1 MPRFELLPRTQTT
14 SSKMQTLSELG
25 AHGMS
30 TLLIATDEAGYGPKL
45 GPLVIVGTAWQIP
58 DNQGDDDFLNGLFV
72 SMRSPFRCGP
82 ERVVV
87 ADSKAVFKPAQG
99 LGVLNAVVSAAMH
112 WTGKNERN
120 LYTWL
125 TEIAESDLGSISD
138 TPWLGEP
145 DDCQFLDPES
155 TRRLREHWQQSGI
168 RLLAIRSRII
178 TAREFN
184 SQCSGTHNKAD
195 LLSESTIGLV
205 RSLIELQASQNQQV
219 IVFCDR
225 HGGRRYY
232 VGVLQHSFPEWQL
245 QVVSETKHQSRY
257 RLTRTGQSF
266 EIAFTVKGDTFTPVA
281 LSSMIAKYLRERLM
295 ESLNDYFLQRH
306 CGHTA
311 LKPTAGYPVDA
322 DRFLSD
328 ISSIVKAEKIKSD
341 DLIRSR

>member
-1 MPRFELLPRTQTT
+1 
-14 SSKMQTLSELG
+14 
-25 AHGMS
+25 MS

-58 DNQGDDDFLNGLFV
+58 DNQRDGEFLNDLFV
-72 SMRSPFRCGP
+72 SMRSPFQCGP
-82 ERVVV
+82 DRVVV
-87 ADSKAVFKPAQG
+87 DDSKAVFIPAQG
-99 LGVLNAVVSAAMH
+99 LGALHAAVSAAMH

-125 TEIAESDLGSISD
+125 TEIADSDLASIFD
-138 TPWLGEP
+138 TPWLGQR
-145 DDCQFLDPES
+145 DDCQFLDQES

-168 RLLAIRSRII
+168 GLSAIRSRII

-184 SQCSGTHNKAD
+184 SQCSAAHNKAD

-232 VGVLQHSFPEWQL
+232 GGVLQHSFPEWQM

-257 RLTRTGQSF
+257 RLTRTGQTI

-295 ESLNDYFLQRH
+295 ESLNAYFAKWHR
-306 CGHTA
+306 GSDP

-322 DRFLSD
+322 DRFLQQ
-328 ISSIVKAEKIKSD
+328 IEPIIKAKRIPRI